1 MGVFALKF
9 GYYLSLTHEPKYN
22 TYTWTLDYKYSS
34 DFGTQ
39 LLKLCA
45 KFILN
50 FSDDALLL
58 IYPDDTVGHWQV
70 MDHPTKQ
77 YVLLL

>member
-1 MGVFALKF
+1 
-9 GYYLSLTHEPKYN
+9 
-22 TYTWTLDYKYSS
+22 
-34 DFGTQ
+34 
-39 LLKLCA
+39 LKLCA